1 MFNRASAVGKLLAR
15 IKKLD
20 TTGRHYEFYNETL
33 TKMSNDEFKT
43 FIEGIVTG
51 NNPLFVNIPNY
62 DEETGITVDNNV
74 ALAKEMG
81 YDFYQRIWVT
91 DPISGVE
98 FLTPLKHLVY
108 DATVA
113 RQTQTI
119 DDKISV
125 PKNNKSID
133 NTTGQPAG
141 DSRASQCSG
150 PEYMILNSVGLNEP
164 ILELMKFRGGDN
176 VSRRYTEN
184 LIIKTGQASMYAT
197 PGASTRT
204 TRSVKTLSIIL
215 NGMGF
220 ANNFAG

>member
-1 MFNRASAVGKLLAR
+1 MFNRASATGILLKR
-15 IKKLD
+15 MKEMD
-20 TTGRHYEFYNETL
+20 TTGRHYEFYNEVL
-33 TKMSNDEFKT
+33 PKMSNDEFKR
-43 FIEGIVTG
+43 FIEGLVSG
-51 NNPLFVNIPNY
+51 KNPLTINIPNY
-62 DEETGITVDNNV
+62 DEETGITVDNNI
-74 ALAKEMG
+74 AMAKGMG
-81 YDFYQRIWVT
+81 YEFYQRIWVT
-91 DPISGVE
+91 DPITGVE
-98 FLTPLKHLVY
+98 YLTPLKHLVY

-125 PKNNKSID
+125 AKNNKSID

-141 DSRASQCSG
+141 DSRAAQCSG
-150 PEYMILNSVGLNEP
+150 PEVMILNSVGLDEP
-164 ILELMKFRGGDN
+164 LLELMKFRGGDN

-197 PGASTRT
+197 PGASLRP

-220 ANNFAG
+220 TNNFAG

>member
-1 MFNRASAVGKLLAR
+1 MLNRASATGKLLQR
-15 IKKLD
+15 MKELD
-20 TTGRHYEFYNETL
+20 TSGRHYEFYNDVL
-33 TKMSNDEFKT
+33 PKMSNEEFKL
-43 FIEGIVTG
+43 FIDGIVSG
-51 NNPLFVNIPNY
+51 KNPLFVNVPNY
-62 DEETGITVDNNV
+62 DEVTGITVDNNIEM
-74 ALAKEMG
+74 AKRMG

-91 DPISGVE
+91 DPVTGVE

-108 DATVA
+108 DSTVC

-141 DSRASQCSG
+141 DSRSAQCSG
-150 PEYMILNSVGLNEP
+150 PEFMILNSVGLEAP
-164 ILELMKFRGGDN
+164 IMELMKYRGGDN

-184 LIIKTGQASMYAT
+184 MIIKTGAASMYAT
-197 PGASTRT
+197 PGASLRP

>member
-1 MFNRASAVGKLLAR
+1 MLNRASATGKLLQR
-15 IKKLD
+15 MKQLD
-20 TTGRHYEFYNETL
+20 TTGRHYEFYNEYL
-33 TKMSNDEFKT
+33 PKMSNEEFKA
-43 FIEGIVTG
+43 FIDGFVTG
-51 NNPLFVNIPNY
+51 KNPLSVNIPNY
-62 DEETGITVDNNV
+62 DDETGISVDNNKE
-74 ALAKEMG
+74 LAREMG
-81 YDFYQRIWVT
+81 YEFYQRIWVT
-91 DPISGVE
+91 DPVSGVE

-108 DATVA
+108 DATVC

-125 PKNNKSID
+125 AKNNKSVD

-141 DSRASQCSG
+141 DSRAAQCSG
-150 PEYMILNSVGLNEP
+150 PEVMILNSVGLDEP
-164 ILELMKFRGGDN
+164 LLELMKFRGGDN

-197 PGASTRT
+197 PGASLRP